1 MKRTLLVI
9 LTALMLIGLTACS
22 NDKDSEDLSSAPSMT
37 KSTETVTVSSSPDP
51 SLSATL
57 SSYLEGSFGGDGKP
71 EYAASW
77 YHHISKVEVSKS
89 NGTYCATVTL
99 RDDSV
104 KYSKSLKVLE
114 TYFTSNDID
123 NFFAGMCGAAEKF
136 DLDSADLALLGEA
149 FYNIANKGDSM
160 YYYSVQSLGV
170 PIFSLLS
177 GATGQPESRIKSD
190 IESGAINGQQAASVA
205 LTAMDKAYSGDSKQV
220 TNKELNTI
228 ARTIMANFRDV
239 DITQVNFIDKSGFEV
254 KSIKNY

>member
-170 PIFSLLS
+170 PIFQILS
-177 GATGQPESRIKSD
+177 NATGQSESRIKSD
-190 IESGAINGQQAASVA
+190 VGSGAIDGHQAASVA
-205 LTAMDKAYSGDSKQV
+205 LTAMNELYSGESDQV
-220 TNKELNTI
+220 TYKELNTI
-228 ARTIMANFRDV
+228 AHTIMANFKEV
-239 DITQVNFIDKSGFEV
+239 NISQVNFIDHSGAEI
-254 KSIKNY
+254 KSINNH